1 MVCPYNDGYGLS
13 ISESNKFPLKEKLGS
28 PPPAFGPLQAGEVKY
43 LRISVY

>member
-28 PPPAFGPLQAGEVKY
+28 PSFTGEA
-43 LRISVY
+43 LRGAKSRFSSMG